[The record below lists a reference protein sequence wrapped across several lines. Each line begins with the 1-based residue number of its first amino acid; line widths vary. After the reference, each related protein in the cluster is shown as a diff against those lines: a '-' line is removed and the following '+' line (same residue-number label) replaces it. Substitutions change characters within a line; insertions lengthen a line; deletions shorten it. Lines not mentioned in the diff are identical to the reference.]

1 MPDVHIEWR
10 DVWLGAVV
18 TAVLFVCG
26 KTAIAYYLGRSG
38 LESAYGAGGSLLL
51 LLAWVY
57 YSSQIL
63 FFGAEFTKL
72 HAEENRARVKPL
84 PGVKAVSE
92 QAKQRARGQ
101 KPARHD
107 DREVS

>member
-1 MPDVHIEWR
+1 M
-10 DVWLGAVV
+10 
-18 TAVLFVCG
+18 
-26 KTAIAYYLGRSG
+26 
-38 LESAYGAGGSLLL
+38 ESAYGAAGSVFV

-72 HAEENRARVKPL
+72 HAEERRARIKPL
-84 PGVKAVSE
+84 PGVEPVSR

-101 KPARHD
+101 KPSRHD
-107 DREVS
+107 QREVS